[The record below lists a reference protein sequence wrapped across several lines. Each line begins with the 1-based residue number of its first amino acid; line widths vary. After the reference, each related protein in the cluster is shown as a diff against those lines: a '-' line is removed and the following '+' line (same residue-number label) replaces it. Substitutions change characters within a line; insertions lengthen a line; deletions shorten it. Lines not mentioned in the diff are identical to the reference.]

1 MEDKETVSG
10 ETTVLE
16 CMASGSPKPRLNWT
30 KDGGPLVATERHF
43 FTADSQLLIIVH
55 TKASD
60 AGRYECEM
68 SNPLGVERDSTMLTV
83 IPTSFAS
90 GPGILDDDS
99 ATIGIIIIAVVCC
112 VVGTSII
119 WVIIIYQT
127 RKRARNDAPS
137 SPSSTLPAQ
146 PLHASPSVPF
156 PGVEFMAAETDDP
169 DLNIDID
176 AMPSTV
182 LYPPDMEILAYKG
195 SASGST
201 GQLYT
206 YLGDNNSDSEHSSSK
221 DSGTGDSG
229 RRSNSNEDVTVLT
242 DHIVGSSLHSLNTA
256 VNSEVTSVSEISSSI
271 LPLSGAPCIRPDHP
285 RRNYANYTRTL
296 STFVPQPRSN
306 NHLVREPGY
315 SSRPDSD
322 QSIRGGRMSLYEERR
337 TRDLIQTMGSP
348 VNNYSLA
355 RQDV

>member
-55 TKASD
+55 TKTSD

-68 SNPLGVERDSTMLTV
+68 SNPLGTERDSTMLTV
-83 IPTSFAS
+83 IPLSLAS
-90 GPGILDDDS
+90 GTGALDDDS

-127 RKRARNDAPS
+127 RKKARNAHGS
-137 SPSSTLPAQ
+137 SSTGLPGTQ
-146 PLHASPSVPF
+146 PATLGTPSVPF
-156 PGVEFMAAETDDP
+156 PGIDFMAAETEDP
-169 DLNIDID
+169 DINSIDID
-176 AMPSTV
+176 HIPTTI

-195 SASGST
+195 GSGSNQ
-201 GQLYT
+201 QLYT
-206 YLGDNNSDSEHSSSK
+206 YLADHHSDSEQSSSK

-229 RRSNSNEDVTVLT
+229 RRSNSNEDVGAMCNS
-242 DHIVGSSLHSLNTA
+242 DAISRSQHSLNTA
-256 VNSEVTSVSEISSSI
+256 GASEVSGSEAAGSTVS
-271 LPLSGAPCIRPDHP
+271 SGMPCIRTNHP
-285 RRNYANYTRTL
+285 RRNYSSSSTYTRTL
-296 STFVPQPRSN
+296 STFAPQPRPN
-306 NHLVREPGY
+306 AQY
-315 SSRPDSD
+315 SEVDHCN
-322 QSIRGGRMSLYEERR
+322 RGVNPRSRMSLYEDRR
-337 TRDLIQTMGSP
+337 ARSSRHSTGSP
-348 VNNYSLA
+348 VTNYSLA
-355 RQDV
+355 RHEV